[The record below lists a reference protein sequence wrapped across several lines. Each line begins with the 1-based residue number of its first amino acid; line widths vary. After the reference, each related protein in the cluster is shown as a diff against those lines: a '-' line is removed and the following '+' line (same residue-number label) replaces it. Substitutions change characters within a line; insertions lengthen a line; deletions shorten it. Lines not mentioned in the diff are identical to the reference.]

1 MANTFSCPQCG
12 ASVTFQSRV
21 SVVSVCTYCRSLLL
35 RKDLTVENLGQVA
48 VLQDDP
54 SPLLIGTSGRY
65 EGRAF
70 SLIGRVQLVWE
81 HGRWNEWHMYFD
93 GAETGWLAE
102 AQGQYMVSF
111 CAEGAEKGLPPAAS
125 LHAGMSVA
133 IAGKAYEVFDI
144 KRCSIGATEGEIPF
158 RAIPRRQSVCVDL
171 ANGAQFASLDYG
183 PDETRVYI
191 GRHVEFDALS
201 LRGLKQ
207 FDGW

>member
-1 MANTFSCPQCG
+1 M
-12 ASVTFQSRV
+12 
-21 SVVSVCTYCRSLLL
+21 

-54 SPLLIGTSGRY
+54 SPLLVGSSGRY

-70 SLIGRVQLVWE
+70 SLIGRVQMAWE

-93 GAETGWLAE
+93 GERSGWLAE

-111 CAEGAEKGLPPAAS
+111 YVEGAERSLPACDT
-125 LHAGMSVA
+125 LRQGTSVV
-133 IAGKAYEVFDI
+133 IAGSACEVFDI
-144 KRCSIGATEGEIPF
+144 KPCSLGATEGELPF
-158 RAIPRRQSVCVDL
+158 RAVPGRKSVCVDL
-171 ANGAQFASLDYG
+171 ANGARFASLDYG
-183 PDETRVYI
+183 PEETRVYL
-191 GRHVEFDALS
+191 GRYVEFDALA